1 MRRPRLHDDDRVML
15 RLAVPT
21 FAALVSEPLF
31 LLADTAVV
39 GFLGTA
45 PLAALSVAGT
55 VLQTVVGLCIF
66 LAYATT
72 ATVSRRLG
80 AGDRRGALGEATS
93 GLWLAAGLGVVL
105 AAGTATAAS
114 VVIDAFGVTG
124 TVADGATDY
133 LRVSAIGIPGM
144 LLLLAATGVLRGM
157 QDTRT
162 PLVVVVGANLAN
174 IVLDVALVY
183 GAGLGLVGSA
193 LGTVLAQTGGAVA
206 LVWVVRRS
214 ARGEGAPLRPDLRGV
229 WSALGSGTPLFVRT
243 VTLRAVLVVATAV
256 AATLPAASLAAQQIA
271 VTVVAVLAY
280 GLDAVAIAGQA
291 IIGRHLGAGD
301 VIATRRS
308 TRRMVWWGVGG
319 GLLAGVGVLA
329 VAPWLPVLFTPDAD
343 VRAAA
348 TTALVVVGLV
358 QPVSGVVFVLDGVL
372 IGAGD
377 GRYLAVAGLLTA
389 IAYVPA
395 AVGVVALGGGIGWL
409 WAAYGVWIVARAVT
423 LLWRLRGD
431 AWLQTGAVVGAA
443 GPDVATADAPGPAR

>member
-1 MRRPRLHDDDRVML
+1 ML
-15 RLAVPT
+15 RLAVPA

-39 GFLGTA
+39 GFLGTE
-45 PLAALSVAGT
+45 PLAALSVAGS
-55 VLQTVVGLCIF
+55 VLQTVIGLCLF

-72 ATVSRRLG
+72 ATVARRLG
-80 AGDRRGALGEATS
+80 AGDEPGALTDGVS
-93 GLWLAAGLGVVL
+93 GLWLAGALGLLL
-105 AAGTATAAS
+105 AAATAAGAAAA
-114 VVIDAFGVTG
+114 IGAFDVTG
-124 TVADGATDY
+124 AVADQAVAY
-133 LRVSAIGIPGM
+133 LRVSAIGVPAM
-144 LLLLAATGVLRGM
+144 LVVLAATGVLRGL

-162 PLVVVVGANLAN
+162 PLVVIVGANLAN

-193 LGTVLAQTGGAVA
+193 LGTVLAQGGAAVA
-206 LVWVVRRS
+206 LVWVVLRRS
-214 ARGEGAPLRPDLRGV
+214 RRAGASARPELRGV
-229 WSALGSGTPLFVRT
+229 WSALGSGTPLLVRT
-243 VTLRAVLVVATAV
+243 ATLRVVLVLATVV

-291 IIGRHLGAGD
+291 IIGHHLGAGD
-301 VIATRRS
+301 VAATRRS

-319 GLLAGVGVLA
+319 GVVAGVGL
-329 VAPWLPVLFTPDAD
+329 VALSPWLPYLFTAD
-343 VRAAA
+343 PEVRSAA

-389 IAYVPA
+389 VAYVPA
-395 AVGVVALGGGIGWL
+395 ALAVVALGGGIGWL
-409 WAAYGVWIVARAVT
+409 WVAYGLWILARAAT
-423 LLWRLRGD
+423 LVWRARGTSWLR
-431 AWLQTGAVVGAA
+431 TGAVPVDAGSGGAA
-443 GPDVATADAPGPAR
+443 VAEARDAAR